1 MFKTQW
7 SKNKGVA
14 TLNRKKDKTRTVF
27 KNRHLMFCSP
37 LQRGTYCTSARRLGN
52 LAARRTAGLLS
63 PVVAEEDDQRHQKN
77 GSEADTDDDALY
89 VDPAFPGTLLHGVFV
104 RYGETKL

>member
-7 SKNKGVA
+7 SKKGVA

-37 LQRGTYCTSARRLGN
+37 LQRGT
-52 LAARRTAGLLS
+52 
-63 PVVAEEDDQRHQKN
+63 
-77 GSEADTDDDALY
+77 LY
-89 VDPAFPGTLLHGVFV
+89 LC
-104 RYGETKL
+104 